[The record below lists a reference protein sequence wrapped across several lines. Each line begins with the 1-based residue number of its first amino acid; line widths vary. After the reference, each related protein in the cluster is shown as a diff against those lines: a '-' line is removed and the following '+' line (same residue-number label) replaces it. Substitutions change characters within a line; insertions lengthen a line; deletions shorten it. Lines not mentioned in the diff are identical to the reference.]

1 MKISPKLIVTM
12 IGLAVLLLAGTT
24 WALAQDNPMAL
35 NDLTCAAGQIAK
47 FDGTV
52 WACSDDLATLQ
63 AQLEAVQLK
72 VDPEAEFKTVIFAAE
87 EAMKAADVDRLMEFY
102 ADDVVTMLPG
112 LPPLRGKE
120 EVRADWENFFN
131 TYSLNRDAKLVYANV
146 SGDSA
151 VRRMEWTNTLTPKD
165 GSEQIAE
172 TGTCVVGF
180 KKIGGEW
187 KIVWEIASVFE

>member
-1 MKISPKLIVTM
+1 MKISPKLVVTM
-12 IGLAVLLLAGTT
+12 IGLALLLLAGTT

-47 FDGTV
+47 FDGKV
-52 WACSDDLATLQ
+52 WVCSDDLATLQ
-63 AQLEAVQLK
+63 TQLEAVQLK
-72 VDPEAEFKTVIFAAE
+72 VDPVAEFKNVVFAVE
-87 EAMKAADVDRLMEFY
+87 EASDAGDLDRLMEFY

-112 LPPLRGKE
+112 MPPLRGKE
-120 EVRADWENFFN
+120 AVRADWENFFN
-131 TYSLNRDAKLVYANV
+131 TYTVKGDSNLVYVDV

-165 GSEQIAE
+165 GGEQIVE
-172 TGTCVVGF
+172 TGTCMVGF